1 MMSMTVLGGGFMMA
15 AHCTQAASVT
25 VCRSAAGERVKR

>member
-1 MMSMTVLGGGFMMA
+1 MMSMTGVLGVMMA

-25 VCRSAAGERVKR
+25 VAAVPPVRE

>member
-1 MMSMTVLGGGFMMA
+1 MMSMTGRGGFMMA